1 MFRGAFRQAI
11 HHGIIVELPLNTLAM
26 VVTGALAEAC
36 LVVANAEDPASA
48 RAEALSVIEQLLL
61 GLRRAGDGGSTTSE
75 APTLP
80 AAESS

>member
-11 HHGIIVELPLNTLAM
+11 NQGIIVELPLNTLAM

-36 LVVANAEDPASA
+36 LVVANADDPASA

-61 GLRRAGDGGSTTSE
+61 GLRPAGERPSITGE
-75 APTLP
+75 APSLP
-80 AAESS
+80 FADPS